1 MKHNAC
7 HKYARGTR
15 PCRKWRA
22 IFFKTMAGN
31 IIIVEPKERFKRV
44 SLDAIRNEKIDL
56 FTLGLYTRLLVRGKE
71 WNLNINGL
79 STIFGVNPDRIRK
92 SIGLLE
98 EEGFVRR
105 ECVRDEVTGKLGG
118 WNYFI
123 YADAVPENERTALR
137 KNRNT
142 VKPPLR
148 KNRITENHEGTIIL
162 ESTNRLESTN
172 KPEDI
177 DKGGKFN
184 FRKALLEL
192 GVPEDIVS
200 DWLQVRKAKNASNT
214 LTAFNKIKKEIER
227 SGLSA
232 ADCIRICAENSWRG
246 FEAEWLQNHQTPPP
260 RSAAPPSP
268 KEDKTYIPKYH
279 YGPDLPK
286 KENIVEHYRRVLN
299 EINGT
304 DNGRTT
310 DTPDEQ

>member
-1 MKHNAC
+1 MAEGRRSRPKKYNAC
-7 HKYARGTR
+7 HKYTFSDREAWKVAGN
-15 PCRKWRA
+15 
-22 IFFKTMAGN
+22 FFRTMAGN

-56 FTLGLYTRLLVRGKE
+56 FTLGLYTRLLVRGKD
-71 WNLNINGL
+71 WNLNISGL
-79 STIFGVNPDRIRK
+79 SALFGVNPERIRK
-92 SIGLLE
+92 SVCLLE

-148 KNRITENHEGTIIL
+148 KNRITEKPEGTIIL
-162 ESTNRLESTN
+162 DTTNRLDNTN

-184 FRKALLEL
+184 FRKAIVDL
-192 GVPEDIVS
+192 GVPEDIVA
-200 DWLQVRKAKNASNT
+200 DWLQVRKKKNASDT
-214 LTAFNKIKKEIER
+214 QTAFNKIKKEIEK
-227 SGLSA
+227 SGLPA

-246 FEAEWLQNHQTPPP
+246 FEAEWLQNRQTPPP
-260 RSAAPPSP
+260 RSAAPPSH
-268 KEDKTYIPKYH
+268 KTESLV
-279 YGPDLPK
+279 D
-286 KENIVEHYRRVLN
+286 HYRRVFA

-304 DNGRTT
+304 DNGTAT
-310 DTPDEQ
+310 DNPDEQ